1 MSKNRYVKDGQVA
14 VLISPGFG
22 AGWST
27 WADSEYRQDCL
38 FDPWIVDV
46 IVNGE
51 YSPEEKLERIAAH
64 CAVKYPGLYLGGLE
78 DLTVDWIPEGAAF
91 RVDEYDGSES
101 VDIRDQGDWI
111 TA

>member
-1 MSKNRYVKDGQVA
+1 MNRYIRDGQVA

-27 WADSEYRQDCL
+27 WADSDYRQDCL

-46 IVNGE
+46 FVNIN
-51 YSPEEKLERIAAH
+51 YDVNEKVERIAAH
-64 CAVKYPGLYLGGLE
+64 CGVKYPGMYLGGLE
-78 DLTVDWIPEGAAF
+78 SLTVEWVPQGTAF

-101 VDIRDQGDWI
+101 LDIRDMGDWLI
-111 TA
+111 A

>member
-1 MSKNRYVKDGQVA
+1 MTENRYIRDGKVA

-27 WADSEYRQDCL
+27 WADSEYRSDCL

-46 IVNGE
+46 IVNGNFNPKE
-51 YSPEEKLERIAAH
+51 RNDRIAAH
-64 CAVKYPGLYLGGLE
+64 CAVKYPGMYLGGLG
-78 DLTVDWIPEGAAF
+78 DLTVEWVDQGTAF

-101 VDIRDQGDWI
+101 LDIKDLGDWVV
-111 TA
+111 A